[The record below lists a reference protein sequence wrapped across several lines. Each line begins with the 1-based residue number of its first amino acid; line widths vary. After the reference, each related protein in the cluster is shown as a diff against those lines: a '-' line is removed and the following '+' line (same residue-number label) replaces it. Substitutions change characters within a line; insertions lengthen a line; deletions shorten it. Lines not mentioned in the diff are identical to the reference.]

1 MHWKLILN
9 LPTNMES
16 FFEWQKCHLNKSNED
31 GEREKAR
38 ESSLIVSLSKDDT
51 DIFEEGSEF
60 PPCASILCYCWYNLE
75 KKVNEIPELSFLT
88 KKAQIKGARHV
99 EEVNKS
105 IKLINEKFEEI
116 EEGRKKKKDKFGN
129 YKMKRKF

>member
-1 MHWKLILN
+1 M
-9 LPTNMES
+9 
-16 FFEWQKCHLNKSNED
+16 
-31 GEREKAR
+31 
-38 ESSLIVSLSKDDT
+38 
-51 DIFEEGSEF
+51 
-60 PPCASILCYCWYNLE
+60 E